1 MSTLLDEQ
9 TTVLGANGETIN
21 LNPGDAWPLPFRGS
35 RYSLKKVDDRIK
47 LCWTRLDVIH
57 PSDEIPNGLIGAME
71 KFRNDTRG
79 RIYVTPHKE
88 VITKRQIGE
97 KYECVY
103 LGKID
108 GVFSFP
114 GFDLDPKNLQ
124 TGNLWRGLH
133 FRHGEEFAVWNR
145 AGNDDYLY
153 WTHKGLYF
161 RTTEKYPEICE
172 QVREIRPR
180 CGRIYI
186 TEFGHIW
193 MNLPD
198 NDISYMW
205 APKFKTLLQSDREY
219 LATNDILL
227 QSIFSRRSATYA
239 FPVHLG
245 RIEDFDS
252 GIPPRTHFNSYG
264 YFGRGGESEED
275 GDEYD
280 SDSWKR
286 MKRDQ

>member
-1 MSTLLDEQ
+1 MSKLLNEP
-9 TTVLGANGETIN
+9 TTVPAANGQTIT
-21 LNPGDAWPLPFRGS
+21 LNPGDTWPLPFRGS
-35 RYSLKKVDDRIK
+35 RYSLKQVEDRIRM
-47 LCWTRLDVIH
+47 CWTRLDVVQA
-57 PSDEIPNGLIGAME
+57 SKEIPQGLIRAM
-71 KFRNDTRG
+71 KQYRNDVRG

-88 VITKRQIGE
+88 VITKRQNGDT
-97 KYECVY
+97 YECVY

-108 GVFSFP
+108 GVYTFP
-114 GFDLDPKNLQ
+114 GFDLNPDSIQ

-161 RTTEKYPEICE
+161 RTTERYPEICA
-172 QVREIRPR
+172 QVREIRPK

-198 NDISYMW
+198 NDVSYMW
-205 APKFKTLLQSDREY
+205 APKFKNLLQTDKQYLSTHDTLLR
-219 LATNDILL
+219 
-227 QSIFSRRSATYA
+227 SIFARKSATYS
-239 FPVHLG
+239 FPVYLG
-245 RIEDFDS
+245 KISDFDS
-252 GIPPRTHFNSYG
+252 GIPPRTHFNAYG
-264 YFGRGGESEED
+264 YFGKGGETEDD
-275 GDEYD
+275 GDVYD
-280 SDSWKR
+280 SESWKR